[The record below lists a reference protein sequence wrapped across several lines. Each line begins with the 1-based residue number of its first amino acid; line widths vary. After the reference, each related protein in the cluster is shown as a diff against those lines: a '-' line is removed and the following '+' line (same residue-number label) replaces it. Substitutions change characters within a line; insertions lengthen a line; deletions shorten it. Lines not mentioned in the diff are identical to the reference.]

1 MSMNGGDWMNW
12 NVVAMCF
19 CAFFLSYY
27 TSGMIV
33 TILMEKYI
41 YQFSV
46 DIMTNFI
53 RREVDF
59 NDGDLDE
66 EIEYQAASLNMR
78 IRIIITLF
86 SYAILALLLM
96 VISADT
102 HDKGLIIVGFV
113 ATLGLM
119 VNLLFALILEY
130 QCWASVLYYKGI
142 DNQSKIH
149 FIEVFADPGEVD
161 MTLDVDDGVNAE
173 GLFEPDDIIV
183 MLIPPVGDIV
193 YNPLI

>member
-1 MSMNGGDWMNW
+1 MNW
-12 NVVAMCF
+12 NVFAMCF
-19 CAFFLSYY
+19 CAFFLAYY

-53 RREVDF
+53 RREVNF

-66 EIEYQAASLNMR
+66 EIEYQAALLNMR

-102 HDKGLIIVGFV
+102 HDRGLIIVGFV

-130 QCWASVLYYKGI
+130 QWIL
-142 DNQSKIH
+142 
-149 FIEVFADPGEVD
+149 
-161 MTLDVDDGVNAE
+161 
-173 GLFEPDDIIV
+173 
-183 MLIPPVGDIV
+183 
-193 YNPLI
+193 